1 MNNETHRITAI
12 ALSCYYNMMANSIK
26 NLLDNPDTDSQTTI
40 QNISEEM
47 TLTLV
52 AYYEQTGQRLF

>member
-26 NLLDNPDTDSQTTI
+26 SLLDNPDTDSQTTI